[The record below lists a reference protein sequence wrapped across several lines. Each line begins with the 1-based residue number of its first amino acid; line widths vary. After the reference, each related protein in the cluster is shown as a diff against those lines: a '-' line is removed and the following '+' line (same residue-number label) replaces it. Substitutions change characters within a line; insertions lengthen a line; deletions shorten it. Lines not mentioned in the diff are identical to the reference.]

1 MKKRQKKWAT
11 VILTTGLLCISA
23 AVPVSAQT
31 CQTISYGN
39 HWHENEFQ
47 PYTGEDWGANYIL
60 KDTTKAK
67 VLLFFSHNC
76 SPSVNAIQSMTNSD
90 YLNHENVEIEFID
103 TIKSSKNDIK
113 NMIAGYGLSQVSDK
127 IFFSPTSYPN
137 QTSMWEY
144 VDYSELNLST
154 TSNVVPVTIILDGN
168 NQIRYAANNRFS
180 LTEVDCVIETLL
192 NEGESETV
200 PAETVPD
207 ETAPAETAPEET
219 APAETVPEETAPAET
234 VPEETAPAETVP
246 EETAPAETA
255 PEETAPA
262 EAESNTVTLY
272 FMTGSSPDDPDDVF
286 AEFEVPKNA
295 RKGVVSLKNTLNT
308 LPKADRAPHL
318 EGKKFSHWQEQNLY
332 NPSKLG
338 NRISGVIWTNETDQY
353 IYAQYK

>member
-1 MKKRQKKWAT
+1 
-11 VILTTGLLCISA
+11 
-23 AVPVSAQT
+23 
-31 CQTISYGN
+31 
-39 HWHENEFQ
+39 
-47 PYTGEDWGANYIL
+47 
-60 KDTTKAK
+60 
-67 VLLFFSHNC
+67 
-76 SPSVNAIQSMTNSD
+76 MTNSD

-154 TSNVVPVTIILDGN
+154 TSNVVPLTIILDGN

-180 LTEVDCVIETLL
+180 LTKVDCVIETLL

-219 APAETVPEETAPAET
+219 APAE
-234 VPEETAPAETVP
+234 
-246 EETAPAETA
+246 
-255 PEETAPA
+255 
-262 EAESNTVTLY
+262 AESNTVTLY
-272 FMTGSSPDDPDDVF
+272 FMTGSSPDDPGDVF

>member
-1 MKKRQKKWAT
+1 
-11 VILTTGLLCISA
+11 
-23 AVPVSAQT
+23 
-31 CQTISYGN
+31 
-39 HWHENEFQ
+39 
-47 PYTGEDWGANYIL
+47 
-60 KDTTKAK
+60 
-67 VLLFFSHNC
+67 
-76 SPSVNAIQSMTNSD
+76 MTNSD

-180 LTEVDCVIETLL
+180 LTKVDCVIETLL

-219 APAETVPEETAPAET
+219 APAE
-234 VPEETAPAETVP
+234 
-246 EETAPAETA
+246 
-255 PEETAPA
+255 
-262 EAESNTVTLY
+262 AESNTVTLY
-272 FMTGSSPDDPDDVF
+272 FMTGSSPDDPGDVF

>member
-1 MKKRQKKWAT
+1 
-11 VILTTGLLCISA
+11 
-23 AVPVSAQT
+23 
-31 CQTISYGN
+31 
-39 HWHENEFQ
+39 
-47 PYTGEDWGANYIL
+47 
-60 KDTTKAK
+60 
-67 VLLFFSHNC
+67 
-76 SPSVNAIQSMTNSD
+76 MTNSD

-180 LTEVDCVIETLL
+180 LTKVDCVIETLL

-219 APAETVPEETAPAET
+219 APAETVPEETAPAE
-234 VPEETAPAETVP
+234 
-246 EETAPAETA
+246 
-255 PEETAPA
+255 
-262 EAESNTVTLY
+262 AESNTVTLY
-272 FMTGSSPDDPDDVF
+272 FMTGSSPDDPGDVF

>member
-180 LTEVDCVIETLL
+180 LTKVDCVIETLL

-219 APAETVPEETAPAET
+219 APAET
-234 VPEETAPAETVP
+234 
-246 EETAPAETA
+246 A

-272 FMTGSSPDDPDDVF
+272 FMTGSSPDDPGDVF

>member
-234 VPEETAPAETVP
+234 VP
-246 EETAPAETA
+246 
-255 PEETAPA
+255 
-262 EAESNTVTLY
+262 
-272 FMTGSSPDDPDDVF
+272 
-286 AEFEVPKNA
+286 
-295 RKGVVSLKNTLNT
+295 
-308 LPKADRAPHL
+308 
-318 EGKKFSHWQEQNLY
+318 
-332 NPSKLG
+332 
-338 NRISGVIWTNETDQY
+338 
-353 IYAQYK
+353 

>member
-1 MKKRQKKWAT
+1 
-11 VILTTGLLCISA
+11 
-23 AVPVSAQT
+23 
-31 CQTISYGN
+31 
-39 HWHENEFQ
+39 
-47 PYTGEDWGANYIL
+47 
-60 KDTTKAK
+60 
-67 VLLFFSHNC
+67 
-76 SPSVNAIQSMTNSD
+76 
-90 YLNHENVEIEFID
+90 
-103 TIKSSKNDIK
+103 
-113 NMIAGYGLSQVSDK
+113 MIAGYGLSQVSDK

-219 APAETVPEETAPAET
+219 APAE
-234 VPEETAPAETVP
+234 
-246 EETAPAETA
+246 
-255 PEETAPA
+255 
-262 EAESNTVTLY
+262 AESNTVTLY
-272 FMTGSSPDDPDDVF
+272 FMTGSSPDDPGDVF

>member
-1 MKKRQKKWAT
+1 
-11 VILTTGLLCISA
+11 
-23 AVPVSAQT
+23 
-31 CQTISYGN
+31 
-39 HWHENEFQ
+39 
-47 PYTGEDWGANYIL
+47 
-60 KDTTKAK
+60 
-67 VLLFFSHNC
+67 
-76 SPSVNAIQSMTNSD
+76 MTNSD

-180 LTEVDCVIETLL
+180 LTKVDCVIETLL

-200 PAETVPD
+200 PAETVPY
-207 ETAPAETAPEET
+207 
-219 APAETVPEETAPAET
+219 
-234 VPEETAPAETVP
+234 
-246 EETAPAETA
+246 ETAPAETA

-272 FMTGSSPDDPDDVF
+272 FMTGSSPDDPGDVF

>member
-180 LTEVDCVIETLL
+180 LTEVDCVIETC
-192 NEGESETV
+192 
-200 PAETVPD
+200 
-207 ETAPAETAPEET
+207 
-219 APAETVPEETAPAET
+219 
-234 VPEETAPAETVP
+234 
-246 EETAPAETA
+246 
-255 PEETAPA
+255 
-262 EAESNTVTLY
+262 
-272 FMTGSSPDDPDDVF
+272 
-286 AEFEVPKNA
+286 
-295 RKGVVSLKNTLNT
+295 
-308 LPKADRAPHL
+308 
-318 EGKKFSHWQEQNLY
+318 
-332 NPSKLG
+332 
-338 NRISGVIWTNETDQY
+338 
-353 IYAQYK
+353 

>member
-127 IFFSPTSYPN
+127 IF
-137 QTSMWEY
+137 
-144 VDYSELNLST
+144 LST

-234 VPEETAPAETVP
+234 
-246 EETAPAETA
+246 A

-272 FMTGSSPDDPDDVF
+272 FMTGSSPDDPGDVF